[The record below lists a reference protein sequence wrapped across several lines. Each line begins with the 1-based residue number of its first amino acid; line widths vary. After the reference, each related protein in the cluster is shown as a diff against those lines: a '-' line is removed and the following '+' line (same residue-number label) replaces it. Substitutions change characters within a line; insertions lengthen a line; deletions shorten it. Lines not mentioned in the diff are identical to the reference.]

1 MEWSGRAPAPPAIEA
16 GQGRQRQGARHVSNT
31 QNRDRS
37 SRILATPPDVLSPH
51 MVRVTRTWL
60 ERQISTGDRTILGKI
75 SKRGNRYLCD
85 LVWAGVGLGRQAFG
99 QVRASMVIAVCRRW
113 DDRARATRC
122 VAPLKECGHFLKRQN
137 YLSRRLVTF
146 THNSGELCNG
156 DQLGRSDYHR
166 TCLGIKSCWGLAHR
180 SGKLMGAEI
189 DRRTLDGVPF
199 FVDNEAEAPVLM
211 KER

>member
-85 LVWAGVGLGRQAFG
+85 LVWAGVGLWSAGFWPG
-99 QVRASMVIAVCRRW
+99 
-113 DDRARATRC
+113 
-122 VAPLKECGHFLKRQN
+122 
-137 YLSRRLVTF
+137 SREHGNRGLP
-146 THNSGELCNG
+146 S
-156 DQLGRSDYHR
+156 LGRPCARHEMRFAAQGKR
-166 TCLGIKSCWGLAHR
+166 TCFSKGRALRRGGL
-180 SGKLMGAEI
+180 
-189 DRRTLDGVPF
+189 
-199 FVDNEAEAPVLM
+199 
-211 KER
+211 

>member
-37 SRILATPPDVLSPH
+37 SRILATPPDVLSPR
-51 MVRVTRTWL
+51 MLRVTRTWL

-122 VAPLKECGHFLKRQN
+122 VAPLKECRSLSEEAELER
-137 YLSRRLVTF
+137 SRRLVTF
-146 THNSGELCNG
+146 
-156 DQLGRSDYHR
+156 DAQR
-166 TCLGIKSCWGLAHR
+166 
-180 SGKLMGAEI
+180 
-189 DRRTLDGVPF
+189 RRTVQWRPAGEIALSTDMPL
-199 FVDNEAEAPVLM
+199 ELL
-211 KER
+211 